1 MGCIL
6 GILRSIATFIL
17 IIVVFAGLILLVVVG
32 SFTDKLLDPGF
43 YTGAITEQ
51 DTYNRVYSEILVDPA
66 MDETTRALL
75 GDIDV
80 EAEDIVPVL
89 KEILPPEYIQAQVED
104 SIGRAVGYFNGDL
117 EELDVYLDMGP
128 ALADAK
134 AVLLEYVDQ
143 QIDQLPVEEATEQ
156 TCTPEGLLEKAQ
168 EFQGSFADLASGAT
182 PDSLPPLPYFDEQC
196 LEDLFERVDE
206 LAIEGGG
213 LNQEAQQ
220 AGTAIRTELEQHL
233 MEGDSKELLKRVSHA
248 VASPLVDGAIDRL
261 SEGLDKDGRYD
272 LIKALDTWDDERTEA
287 EIRQDFADAKDGIS
301 KFNSWVK
308 TLSYLMFFGG
318 LGVVGLIY
326 FPSLGKMT
334 RWPGIALIISGGV
347 VFGLGKVLESTIPD
361 RLGDVIQV
369 GAGGPSPVPP
379 SVARLAT
386 DLLVTLGHNL
396 TDGITGPALTVLIVG
411 AVLFVASFF
420 TFLVTRFI
428 PILK

>member
-1 MGCIL
+1 
-6 GILRSIATFIL
+6 
-17 IIVVFAGLILLVVVG
+17 
-32 SFTDKLLDPGF
+32 
-43 YTGAITEQ
+43 
-51 DTYNRVYSEILVDPA
+51 
-66 MDETTRALL
+66 
-75 GDIDV
+75 
-80 EAEDIVPVL
+80 
-89 KEILPPEYIQAQVED
+89 
-104 SIGRAVGYFNGDL
+104 
-117 EELDVYLDMGP
+117 
-128 ALADAK
+128 
-134 AVLLEYVDQ
+134 
-143 QIDQLPVEEATEQ
+143 
-156 TCTPEGLLEKAQ
+156 
-168 EFQGSFADLASGAT
+168 
-182 PDSLPPLPYFDEQC
+182 
-196 LEDLFERVDE
+196 
-206 LAIEGGG
+206 
-213 LNQEAQQ
+213 
-220 AGTAIRTELEQHL
+220 

-261 SEGLDKDGRYD
+261 SEGLDEDGRYD

-386 DLLVTLGHNL
+386 DLQVTLGHNL

-411 AVLFVASFF
+411 AVLFVASSF